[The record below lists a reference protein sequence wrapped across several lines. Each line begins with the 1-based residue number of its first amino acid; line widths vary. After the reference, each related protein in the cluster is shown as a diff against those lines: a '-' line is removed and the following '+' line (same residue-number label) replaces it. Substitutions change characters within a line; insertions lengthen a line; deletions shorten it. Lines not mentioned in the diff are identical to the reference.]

1 MDIELD
7 ENVAIILRQ
16 TDLTEDDVKK
26 RLESHNGDYVKV
38 LEEYYGIKKIV
49 KTPSTINQLIYKEI
63 RTVMDDAAFRFY
75 NARENSKET
84 KE

>member
-1 MDIELD
+1 MDMKLD

-16 TDLTEDDVKK
+16 TDLTEEDAKK

-38 LEEYYGIKKIV
+38 LEEYYGIKKTL
-49 KTPSTINQLIYKEI
+49 KNPSTINQLIYKEI

-75 NARENSKET
+75 NTRENAKDT